1 MEPLKWL
8 PIVLVACIGLVSA
21 QVENCDESKWLPE
34 GSEYTS
40 PPECV
45 EYDGSLVPDCGE
57 FIVDDRTSYFHL
69 HEYNCSRFWECGP
82 QGACLFSCAPCGME
96 CGNYDGLVFDCRY
109 QYPEGPV
116 CDFPDN
122 VNCTNGYS
130 TNSKYPTNPT
140 QPATPST
147 PKPTDPTHG
156 PGYCE
161 SDGDCTGMTCS
172 QCLNNQC
179 FDPECCT
186 DEDCEDGY
194 ICEDGKCVPMGGC
207 DDLHPCDGVNGIC
220 DLPWPYEN
228 CEYCDPKEHECK
240 PGCDSD
246 ANCPEESPFC
256 QGHICGGPPSN
267 TGLTNITISTKTCQ
281 QCPGTGNP
289 LGVLEIGLQVMLKGE
304 YGTSCESNGLDN
316 LELVDYDA
324 GFVSFFDGQPDDDG
338 DDDGLGGCKNA
349 DLNYGLTGGTATWL
363 GTGQSIWTA
372 ADSNAICID
381 FYDPNNSKP
390 TCCCSLATPS
400 LGYEL
405 EKTSE
410 LTGCEC
416 TI

>member
-1 MEPLKWL
+1 METLQR
-8 PIVLVACIGLVSA
+8 VTLVVVAFIGLAGA
-21 QVENCDESKWLPE
+21 QLDNCDEEKWLPE
-34 GSEYTS
+34 GTAYES

-57 FIVDDRTSYFHL
+57 FIVDDKTSYFHV
-69 HEYNCSRFWECGP
+69 HEFNCSRFWECGP
-82 QGACLFSCAPCGME
+82 QGACLFSCAPCGFE

-116 CDFPDN
+116 CDFPDK

-140 QPATPST
+140 QPTHP
-147 PKPTDPTHG
+147 PTEPPTHG

-161 SDGDCTGMTCS
+161 SDGDCDGMSCS
-172 QCLNNQC
+172 QCLNNMC

-186 DEDCEDGY
+186 DEDCPEGY
-194 ICEDGKCVPMGGC
+194 ICQDGKCVPAGEC
-207 DDLHPCDGVNGIC
+207 DDMRPCDGVDGIC
-220 DLPWPYEN
+220 DVPLPYEN
-228 CEYCDPKEHECK
+228 CEYCDMSDHLCK

-246 ANCPEESPFC
+246 ANCPDEMIC
-256 QGHICGGPPSN
+256 AGHICGDGPGN
-267 TGLTNITISTKTCQ
+267 TGLTNITITTKTCV

-289 LGVLEIGLQVMLKGE
+289 LGVLELGLQLTLKGE
-304 YGTSCESNGLDN
+304 YGTECETSGLDN
-316 LELVDYDA
+316 LEKVDYDN
-324 GFVSFFDGQPDDDG
+324 GMTTFFDGKPEDDG

-349 DLNYGLTGGTATWL
+349 DLNYGLTGGTATWT
-363 GTGQSIWTA
+363 GTGQSIWTG

-390 TCCCSLATPS
+390 TCCCSLAKPT
-400 LGYEL
+400 LGYETD
-405 EKTSE
+405 KTSE

-416 TI
+416 KLK